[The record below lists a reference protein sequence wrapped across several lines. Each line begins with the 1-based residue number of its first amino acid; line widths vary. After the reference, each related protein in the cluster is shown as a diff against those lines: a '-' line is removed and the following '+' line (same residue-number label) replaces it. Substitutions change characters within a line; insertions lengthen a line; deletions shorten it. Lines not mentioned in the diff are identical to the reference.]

1 MDSAELTAAAFDRLK
16 NLCLYTET
24 YGCTYNFGDTEKIVE
39 IARSQGCRVVDTPDE
54 AEVILINTCIVVD
67 RTEQHMYERM
77 QLFSG
82 KTLIITGCLPGLSI
96 IRVREI
102 CPEAYIIDPDLIH
115 SCYRDVG
122 TVSTGDHAVLQ
133 IARGC
138 NGHCTYCITRLAR
151 GKLVSFP
158 LDDIVAQARAFA
170 AAGVT
175 EIQLTAQ
182 DVSSWGTDIPGNRRL
197 PDLLR
202 ALCSIP
208 GNFRI
213 RIGMANPDTLLP
225 ILDDFL
231 QALQDPKIFLFLHIP
246 VQSGSDAVLRAMG
259 RRYTAAVYEE
269 ICKRAREVYPDIRIS
284 TDYIAGFCGETDA
297 DGEASVNQILRVRPG
312 KVNITRFSVRPGTP
326 AAKMKRLPEP
336 VKKERSRALTNAANS
351 VYDAANMQWIGKTVE
366 GVVTECGRAG
376 SVTVRDRT
384 YQNIVIPAELPI
396 GTQVAVTITG
406 HRRHYLLGQLVSE

>member
-16 NLCLYTET
+16 NRRLYTET

-39 IARSQGCRVVDTPDE
+39 IARSQGCRVVNTPDE
-54 AEVILINTCIVVD
+54 ADVVLINTCIVVD

-82 KTLIITGCLPGLSI
+82 KILIITGCLPGLSI
-96 IRVREI
+96 ARVREI
-102 CPEAYIIDPDLIH
+102 CPEAFVIDPDLIH

-158 LDDIVAQARAFA
+158 LEDIVEQARAFA
-170 AAGVT
+170 TAGVT

-182 DVSSWGTDIPGNRRL
+182 DVSSWGTDLPGTQRL

-231 QALQDPKIFLFLHIP
+231 QALRDPKIFLFLHIP

-259 RRYTAAVYEE
+259 RRYTTAVYEE
-269 ICKRAREVYPDIRIS
+269 ICKRAREMYPDIRIS

-297 DGEASVNQILRVRPG
+297 DGEASVAQILRIRPG

-336 VKKERSRALTNAANS
+336 VKKERSRALTNAANT
-351 VYDAANMQWIGKTVE
+351 VYDMMNMQWIGKTVE
-366 GVVTECGRAG
+366 AVVTECGRPG

-384 YQNIVIPAELPI
+384 YQNIVIPADLPV
-396 GTQVAVTITG
+396 GTQVNVMITG
-406 HRRHYLLGQLVSE
+406 HRRHYLLGQLVSG